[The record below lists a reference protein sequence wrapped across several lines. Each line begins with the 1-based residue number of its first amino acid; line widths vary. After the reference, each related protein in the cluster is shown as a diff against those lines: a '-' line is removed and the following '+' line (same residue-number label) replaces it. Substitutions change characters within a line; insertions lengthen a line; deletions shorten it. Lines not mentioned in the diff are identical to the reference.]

1 MSTGAPIQRSHYIRL
16 AIVVI
21 SLIVVVLFTVL
32 FIQRHD
38 QNKST
43 SQISNSGYVDPAS
56 CANCHEQIVETY
68 RQTGMGRSFHRLN
81 PKQTGEDFQNR
92 NTIHHQPS
100 GMTYTMLERDGAF
113 YESRQT
119 ADYEGRPTEP
129 YEKRIDYVIGSG
141 NHAHTYL
148 HRSPEGKLIELP
160 VSWYTELGGSWAMS
174 PGYDQPSQMDFRRAI
189 GTDCMFCHNGYP
201 QIDQDANRVDAAIF
215 PANLPEGIDC
225 QRCHGP
231 GAAHVKAAETPDAA
245 LTTIRSAILN
255 PAHLTRDR
263 QMDVCKQCHLETTSL
278 PLPNSIRKYNRAPFS
293 FKPGNSLT
301 DYALYFDHKPGTGF
315 DDRFEVAH
323 QAYRLA
329 KSKCFLKSEM
339 TCTTCHNPHQ
349 AYRGEQA
356 VAHYIAACEKCH
368 STPHPS
374 VKDGGPVT
382 AQPNCLTCHMW
393 KRRTEDV
400 VHVVMTDHYIQRLKP
415 KSDLLAPLKEI
426 IPTYRGEV
434 VPYYPKSLND
444 ISQGELYST
453 VAQVSSEANL
463 QNGLQRLQNALK
475 KDKPTEGSFYFALA
489 IAYAKSG
496 NDTEA
501 IHWFDETLHHP
512 DHPPSTLREL
522 AAALSRLNQL
532 PRAATIGEQAVAANP
547 NDPHAQENLGN
558 IYLRMGRLQDAQVYL
573 RKALSIDPDLAD
585 ANNLLGLVQTQ
596 MNNTSEAETAF
607 RKAIQ
612 IQPNLAEAQMNLGS
626 LLMNHRDIAQA
637 EFYLQE
643 AIRLDPNSSEAH
655 RNYAL
660 LLASKRSFDQ
670 ASAQMAE
677 AIRLRPQ
684 SAELQSD
691 SGDILVANGRIAEA
705 QQRYRQALQL
715 DAKQTKAHMGLAA
728 ILMAQNKSAQAE
740 QEYRLALNSEPRN
753 GEAHMAL
760 AEILARRGDLSGAR
774 QQLEMAAQ
782 SDDPNAREAA
792 MQALRQ

>member
-1 MSTGAPIQRSHYIRL
+1 MSTGAPRQRSQYIWF
-16 AIVVI
+16 AITCTG
-21 SLIVVVLFTVL
+21 LIVVALFAL
-32 FIQRHD
+32 FITRNRK
-38 QNKST
+38 NKTTTQLSANGY
-43 SQISNSGYVDPAS
+43 INSDT
-56 CANCHEQIVETY
+56 CATCHEQIVETY
-68 RQTGMGRSFHRLN
+68 RQTGMGRSFHRLD
-81 PKQTGEDFQNR
+81 PKRTGEDFQNK
-92 NTIHHQPS
+92 NTIHHQS
-100 GMTYTMLERDGAF
+100 SNMTYTMLERDGSF
-113 YESRQT
+113 YESRKT
-119 ADYEGRPTEP
+119 TGYEGNPSEA

-174 PGYDQPSQMDFRRAI
+174 PGYDQPSQMDFRRTI

-201 QIDQDANRVDAAIF
+201 QIDQDTNRSDAATF

-231 GAAHVKAAETPDAA
+231 GAAHVKAAETPGIA
-245 LTTIRSAILN
+245 LTAIRAAIVN

-293 FKPGNSLT
+293 FKPGESLN

-368 STPHPS
+368 TTSHP
-374 VKDGGPVT
+374 PVNGSAPIN
-382 AQPNCLTCHMW
+382 AQSNCLTCHMW
-393 KRRTEDV
+393 KRRTDDV

-415 KSDLLAPLKEI
+415 KADLLAPLKEV
-426 IPTYRGEV
+426 IPTYRGEAV
-434 VPYYPKSLND
+434 SYYPASLKNLP
-444 ISQGELYST
+444 QGELYDA
-453 VAQVSSEANL
+453 VAQVSSETNL
-463 QNGLQRLQNALK
+463 KEGLPRLQRALEQE
-475 KDKPTEGSFYFALA
+475 KPAQADFYFALA

-496 NDTEA
+496 NDAEA
-501 IHWFDETLHHP
+501 VRWFDETLRHP
-512 DHPPSTLREL
+512 EHPTSTLREL

-532 PRAATIGEQAVAANP
+532 PRAATIGEQAVAAAP
-547 NDPHAQENLGN
+547 NDPLALTNLGN
-558 IYLRMGRLQDAQVYL
+558 IYLRMGRLQDAQTSL
-573 RKALSIDPDLAD
+573 RKALSIDSDLPET
-585 ANNLLGLVQTQ
+585 NNLLGLVQTQ
-596 MNNTSEAETAF
+596 QNDSSEAEASF

-612 IQPNLAEAQMNLGS
+612 IQPTLAEAQMNLGS
-626 LLMNHRDIAQA
+626 LLMNRRDAPQA
-637 EFYLQE
+637 EFYLLE
-643 AIRLDPNSSEAH
+643 AIRLDPSSTESH

-660 LLASKRSFDQ
+660 LLASKRSFDR
-670 ASAQMAE
+670 ASAQMEE

-684 SAELQSD
+684 SAALQSD
-691 SGDILVANGRIAEA
+691 SADILVANGRITEA
-705 QQRYRQALQL
+705 QQRYRQALRL
-715 DAKQTKAHMGLAA
+715 DPKETKAHLGLAA
-728 ILMAQNKSAQAE
+728 ILLAQNNSAQAE
-740 QEYRLALNSEPRN
+740 QEYRLALDSQPRN

-760 AEILARRGDLSGAR
+760 AEILAKRGDLSSAKR
-774 QQLEMAAQ
+774 QLEMAAQ

-792 MQALRQ
+792 LQALRQ